1 MKLSNQAIGAV
12 MMALQKSLM
21 EQTDIVPVLQNFQLE
36 KTDNEGEHLM
46 RVPQIP
52 TIRPPSSDGDS
63 KTGRLTQEKIEENQQ
78 LLKEMKKEARNQTY
92 DD

>member
-1 MKLSNQAIGAV
+1 MPRYIYHCGSCDDHFQIWHGMK
-12 MMALQKSLM
+12 
-21 EQTDIVPVLQNFQLE
+21 E
-36 KTDNEGEHLM
+36 KQSSCTKCGEGEHLM

-52 TIRPPSSDGDS
+52 IIRPPSSDGDS

>member
-1 MKLSNQAIGAV
+1 
-12 MMALQKSLM
+12 
-21 EQTDIVPVLQNFQLE
+21 
-36 KTDNEGEHLM
+36 M

-52 TIRPPSSDGDS
+52 TTRPPSSDGDS

>member
-1 MKLSNQAIGAV
+1 
-12 MMALQKSLM
+12 
-21 EQTDIVPVLQNFQLE
+21 
-36 KTDNEGEHLM
+36 M

-52 TIRPPSSDGDS
+52 IIRPPSSDGDS

>member
-1 MKLSNQAIGAV
+1 MPRYIYHCGSCDDHFQIWHGMK
-12 MMALQKSLM
+12 
-21 EQTDIVPVLQNFQLE
+21 E
-36 KTDNEGEHLM
+36 KQSSCTKCGEGEHLM

-52 TIRPPSSDGDS
+52 TTRPPSSDGDS